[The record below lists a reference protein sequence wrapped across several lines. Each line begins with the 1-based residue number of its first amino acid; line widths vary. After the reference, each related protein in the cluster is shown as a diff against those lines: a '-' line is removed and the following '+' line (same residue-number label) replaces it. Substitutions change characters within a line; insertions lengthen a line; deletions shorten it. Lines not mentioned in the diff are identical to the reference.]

1 MEIDEDSVLSQSEF
15 LTRREV
21 LSRRSRQLNEL
32 AEVYKDHYW
41 ALMEEV
47 KHQYREYCWEY
58 GKSPFQ
64 EDEDRALKRI
74 GGQENNGGD
83 GELGQGLGFG
93 SANRCGVQGCKMKA
107 MALTEFCHLHILR
120 DPKQI
125 LYKGCNYVI
134 KSSQAGPILC
144 GKPILRSAVPSL
156 CSPHFHKAEKHVA
169 RALKKA
175 GLSANS
181 TSKLAPKFHVIVAEY
196 VNQIQAKRRAAKKE
210 TKACDEVKEAENKPL
225 GF

>member
-1 MEIDEDSVLSQSEF
+1 MASAKNNQPQSLHSQLANPNSTNPNPSPNSITESQNNQTRSDSDMAEAITDSSQMEIDEDSVLSQSEF

-21 LSRRSRQLNEL
+21 LSRRSRQLKEL

-64 EDEDRALKRI
+64 EDEERELNRI

-83 GELGQGLGFG
+83 DELGQGLGFG

-120 DPKQI
+120 DPKQT

-134 KSSQAGPILC
+134 KRFGFIFL
-144 GKPILRSAVPSL
+144 
-156 CSPHFHKAEKHVA
+156 
-169 RALKKA
+169 LK
-175 GLSANS
+175 
-181 TSKLAPKFHVIVAEY
+181 F
-196 VNQIQAKRRAAKKE
+196 
-210 TKACDEVKEAENKPL
+210 AC
-225 GF
+225 